1 MLFSFFIQSPHN
13 RQIKD
18 AEILLKV
25 FRKHIDSSYYHFAAT
40 NQENKVFWSYYLLKE
55 NFKKPAFWTKEGQDM
70 SANEKAIDTMI
81 EYYLQCNNEIDYRLD
96 EKENEV
102 LEKLIAGFYERLQI
116 ISPVDSATPN
126 ESFFV
131 VGKFKMVNGHSLLG
145 AGMSKTTITEVNPN
159 M

>member
-1 MLFSFFIQSPHN
+1 MLFSLFISSPQN
-13 RQIKD
+13 KQIKE

-25 FRKHIDSSYYHFAAT
+25 FKKHIDSSYYHFAAT

-55 NFKKPAFWTKEGQDM
+55 NFKKPAFWTQEGEGM
-70 SANEKAIDTMI
+70 SANEKAIDTLI
-81 EYYLQCNNEIDYRLD
+81 EYYLQRNHEIDYTL
-96 EKENEV
+96 EQKERKA

-116 ISPVDSATPN
+116 ISPVDSASAN

-131 VGKFKMVNGHSLLG
+131 VGKFKMIDGHSLLG
-145 AGMSKTTITEVNPN
+145 AGVSKTTIAEINSH

>member
-1 MLFSFFIQSPHN
+1 MLFSFFIQSPQYK
-13 RQIKD
+13 QIKN

-40 NQENKVFWSYYLLKE
+40 NQENKVFWSYYLLKD
-55 NFKKPAFWTKEGQDM
+55 NFKKPAFWTNEGQRM
-70 SANEKAIDTMI
+70 SANEKAVDTLI
-81 EYYLQCNNEIDYRLD
+81 EYYLQRNHELDYTL
-96 EKENEV
+96 EPKEREA

-116 ISPVDSATPN
+116 ISPVDSASPN

-131 VGKFKMVNGHSLLG
+131 VGKFKMIDGHSLLG
-145 AGMSKTTITEVNPN
+145 AGVSKTTVAEINPH